1 MRSGVSS
8 VKTTFSTAG
17 GLSSPVSA
25 LAVGVLA
32 CALAVAALA
41 SAAAG
46 TDLHRL
52 WDDRCAE
59 CHGHAGD
66 FARKH
71 LLLVDG
77 TLQGRSIERELHQ
90 FLANHYPGD
99 ADVDDIHCS
108 SVWNARSTGRER
120 GCERTVAALRDY
132 QRFLDAAGLAYRL
145 PPAKSLLCKVSTA
158 L

>member
-41 SAAAG
+41 
-46 TDLHRL
+46 
-52 WDDRCAE
+52 
-59 CHGHAGD
+59 
-66 FARKH
+66 
-71 LLLVDG
+71 
-77 TLQGRSIERELHQ
+77 
-90 FLANHYPGD
+90 
-99 ADVDDIHCS
+99 
-108 SVWNARSTGRER
+108 
-120 GCERTVAALRDY
+120 
-132 QRFLDAAGLAYRL
+132 YRL
-145 PPAKSLLCKVSTA
+145 PPAKSLLCKVRTA